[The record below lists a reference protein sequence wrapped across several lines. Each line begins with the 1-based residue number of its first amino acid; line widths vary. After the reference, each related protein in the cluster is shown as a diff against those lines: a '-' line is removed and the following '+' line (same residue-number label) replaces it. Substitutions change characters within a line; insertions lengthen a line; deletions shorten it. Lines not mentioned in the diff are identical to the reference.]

1 MLTGA
6 QRADSQ
12 TGAHPADSQTGGQ
25 PADSQTGGQPAD
37 SQTGGQRGD
46 SQTGGQR
53 GDSQT
58 GGQRGDSQT
67 GSQPADS
74 QRGSIAVFTVVFA
87 IAVIFLT
94 ALILDGGIAMNAKER
109 AADIAEQ
116 AARAAAG
123 NIDVRALRATGVA
136 AIGAGACP
144 LAGNLVATY
153 ARQAGT
159 GVDAVTSAA
168 MDNCVAPVGA
178 QTATVQVTITT
189 KPLIPGVLGSFT
201 ETAHASATAECGINL
216 GAVC

>member
-1 MLTGA
+1 MLTRA
-6 QRADSQ
+6 QRRDPRTGGQWAVCRAGGQPADSQ
-12 TGAHPADSQTGGQ
+12 ARAQRGDPQTGGQ
-25 PADSQTGGQPAD
+25 PADSE
-37 SQTGGQRGD
+37 
-46 SQTGGQR
+46 
-53 GDSQT
+53 
-58 GGQRGDSQT
+58 
-67 GSQPADS
+67 
-74 QRGSIAVFTVVFA
+74 RGSIAVFTVVFA

-116 AARAAAG
+116 AARAAAA
-123 NIDVRALRATGVA
+123 NIDVKALRATGVA

-144 LAGNLVATY
+144 LAGNLVASY
-153 ARQAGT
+153 AQRAST

-168 MDNCVAPVGA
+168 MDNCVAPIGA

>member
-1 MLTGA
+1 MLTRA
-6 QRADSQ
+6 QRGDPRKGGQ
-12 TGAHPADSQTGGQ
+12 PAGSRTGGQ
-25 PADSQTGGQPAD
+25 PA
-37 SQTGGQRGD
+37 
-46 SQTGGQR
+46 
-53 GDSQT
+53 
-58 GGQRGDSQT
+58 
-67 GSQPADS
+67 GSE
-74 QRGSIAVFTVVFA
+74 RGSIAVFTVVFA

-123 NIDVRALRATGVA
+123 NIDVKALRATGVA

-144 LAGNLVATY
+144 LAGNLVASY
-153 ARQAGT
+153 AQRAST

-168 MDNCVAPVGA
+168 MDNCVAPIGA

>member
-6 QRADSQ
+6 
-12 TGAHPADSQTGGQ
+12 
-25 PADSQTGGQPAD
+25 
-37 SQTGGQRGD
+37 QRGD

-58 GGQRGDSQT
+58 GG
-67 GSQPADS
+67 QPADS

-94 ALILDGGIAMNAKER
+94 ALILDGGIAMT
-109 AADIAEQ
+109 EQ

-168 MDNCVAPVGA
+168 MDNCVAPIGA

-189 KPLIPGVLGSFT
+189 RPLIPGVLGSFT

>member
-1 MLTGA
+1 MLTRA
-6 QRADSQ
+6 QWGDPRTCGQRADCRAGGQPADSQ
-12 TGAHPADSQTGGQ
+12 TRAQRGDPQTGGQ
-25 PADSQTGGQPAD
+25 PADSE
-37 SQTGGQRGD
+37 
-46 SQTGGQR
+46 
-53 GDSQT
+53 
-58 GGQRGDSQT
+58 
-67 GSQPADS
+67 
-74 QRGSIAVFTVVFA
+74 RGSIAVFTVVFA

-116 AARAAAG
+116 AARAAAA
-123 NIDVRALRATGVA
+123 NIDVQALRTTGVA

-144 LAGNLVATY
+144 LAGNLVASY
-153 ARQAGT
+153 AQRAST

-168 MDNCVAPVGA
+168 MDNCVAPIGA

>member
-1 MLTGA
+1 
-6 QRADSQ
+6 
-12 TGAHPADSQTGGQ
+12 
-25 PADSQTGGQPAD
+25 
-37 SQTGGQRGD
+37 
-46 SQTGGQR
+46 
-53 GDSQT
+53 
-58 GGQRGDSQT
+58 
-67 GSQPADS
+67 
-74 QRGSIAVFTVVFA
+74 VVFA

-116 AARAAAG
+116 AARAAAS
-123 NIDVRALRATGVA
+123 NIDVKALRATGVA

-144 LAGNLVATY
+144 LAGNLVASY
-153 ARQAGT
+153 ARLDGT

-168 MDNCVAPVGA
+168 MDNCVAPIGA

>member
-1 MLTGA
+1 MLTRA
-6 QRADSQ
+6 QRRDPRTGGQWADCRAGGQPADSQ
-12 TGAHPADSQTGGQ
+12 ARAQRGDPQTGGQ
-25 PADSQTGGQPAD
+25 PADSE
-37 SQTGGQRGD
+37 
-46 SQTGGQR
+46 
-53 GDSQT
+53 
-58 GGQRGDSQT
+58 
-67 GSQPADS
+67 
-74 QRGSIAVFTVVFA
+74 RGSIAVFTVVFA

-116 AARAAAG
+116 AARAAAA
-123 NIDVRALRATGVA
+123 NIDVKALRATGVA

-144 LAGNLVATY
+144 LAGNLVASY
-153 ARQAGT
+153 AQRAST

-168 MDNCVAPVGA
+168 MDNCVAPIGA

>member
-1 MLTGA
+1 MLTRA
-6 QRADSQ
+6 QRGDPRTSGQQADCRAGGQPADSQ
-12 TGAHPADSQTGGQ
+12 ARAQRGDPQTGGQ
-25 PADSQTGGQPAD
+25 PADSE
-37 SQTGGQRGD
+37 
-46 SQTGGQR
+46 
-53 GDSQT
+53 
-58 GGQRGDSQT
+58 
-67 GSQPADS
+67 
-74 QRGSIAVFTVVFA
+74 RGSIAVFTVVFA

-116 AARAAAG
+116 AARAAAA
-123 NIDVRALRATGVA
+123 NIDVKALRATGVA

-144 LAGNLVATY
+144 LAGNLVASY
-153 ARQAGT
+153 AQRAST

-168 MDNCVAPVGA
+168 MDNCVAPIGA

>member
-1 MLTGA
+1 MLT
-6 QRADSQ
+6 RALGGDPQ
-12 TGAHPADSQTGGQ
+12 TGGQPADCQTGGQPAGSQTGGQ
-25 PADSQTGGQPAD
+25 PADSE
-37 SQTGGQRGD
+37 
-46 SQTGGQR
+46 
-53 GDSQT
+53 
-58 GGQRGDSQT
+58 
-67 GSQPADS
+67 
-74 QRGSIAVFTVVFA
+74 RGSIAVFTVVFA

-116 AARAAAG
+116 AARAAAS

-144 LAGNLVATY
+144 LAGSLVASY
-153 ARQAGT
+153 ARLDGT

-168 MDNCVAPVGA
+168 MDNCVAPIGA

>member
-1 MLTGA
+1 MLTRA
-6 QRADSQ
+6 QRGD
-12 TGAHPADSQTGGQ
+12 PRTGGQ
-25 PADSQTGGQPAD
+25 PADSE
-37 SQTGGQRGD
+37 
-46 SQTGGQR
+46 
-53 GDSQT
+53 
-58 GGQRGDSQT
+58 
-67 GSQPADS
+67 
-74 QRGSIAVFTVVFA
+74 RGSIAVFTVVFA

-116 AARAAAG
+116 AARAAAA
-123 NIDVRALRATGVA
+123 NIDVKALRATGVA

-144 LAGNLVATY
+144 LAGNLVASY
-153 ARQAGT
+153 AQRAST

-168 MDNCVAPVGA
+168 MDNCVAPIGA

>member
-1 MLTGA
+1 MLTRA
-6 QRADSQ
+6 QPRDPRTGGQWADCRAGGQPADSQ
-12 TGAHPADSQTGGQ
+12 ARAQRGDPQTGGQ
-25 PADSQTGGQPAD
+25 PADSE
-37 SQTGGQRGD
+37 
-46 SQTGGQR
+46 
-53 GDSQT
+53 
-58 GGQRGDSQT
+58 
-67 GSQPADS
+67 
-74 QRGSIAVFTVVFA
+74 RGSIAVFTVVFA

-116 AARAAAG
+116 AARAAAA
-123 NIDVRALRATGVA
+123 NIDVKALRATGVA

-144 LAGNLVATY
+144 LAGNLVASY
-153 ARQAGT
+153 AQRAST

-168 MDNCVAPVGA
+168 MDNCVAPIGA

>member
-12 TGAHPADSQTGGQ
+12 TGAH
-25 PADSQTGGQPAD
+25 PAD

-123 NIDVRALRATGVA
+123 NIDVQALRATGVA
-136 AIGAGACP
+136 AIGAGGCP
-144 LAGNLVATY
+144 LAGRLVSSY
-153 ARQAGT
+153 AQHDRT
-159 GVDAVTSAA
+159 GVDAGT
-168 MDNCVAPVGA
+168 
-178 QTATVQVTITT
+178 
-189 KPLIPGVLGSFT
+189 
-201 ETAHASATAECGINL
+201 
-216 GAVC
+216 

>member
-1 MLTGA
+1 MLTRA
-6 QRADSQ
+6 QRGDPRTGGQLADCQ
-12 TGAHPADSQTGGQ
+12 TGGQSPGSRTGGQ
-25 PADSQTGGQPAD
+25 PA
-37 SQTGGQRGD
+37 
-46 SQTGGQR
+46 
-53 GDSQT
+53 
-58 GGQRGDSQT
+58 
-67 GSQPADS
+67 GSE
-74 QRGSIAVFTVVFA
+74 RGSVAVFSVVFA

-123 NIDVRALRATGVA
+123 NIDVKALRATGVA
-136 AIGAGACP
+136 AIAAGACP
-144 LAGNLVATY
+144 LAGHLVASY
-153 ARQAGT
+153 AQRAST

-168 MDNCVAPVGA
+168 MDNCVAPIGA